1 MLPNPR
7 PILENLRI
15 LNNTGNQGAAI
26 YAYTGLTFF
35 LRGSEILH
43 NTVTMGGSPFE
54 IDAIVSLFSSNV
66 EISRTIFAN
75 FEYTGVQYSAIA
87 KKFGYEEI
95 FITNSIFSNIPSI
108 GRTFNQNTETLIN
121 SIINEV
127 GNGTGACIGTYNL
140 NYHSGWDI
148 PCNNEGN
155 IVANPLFVDIENN
168 NFQLQADSPA
178 IDAGTNYDLDGD
190 GIDDI
195 TDYFGLAPDM
205 GAKEFVLHGPE
216 GFVIYPTD
224 TSIILTWNQVQDDN
238 FEYYL
243 LERSTDEEFAEDV
256 VSNELVGNYYED
268 DSLEYDTEYFYRV
281 SYYGGVEQSYYSEV
295 LSVTLQWLDV
305 AGENLPTVY
314 AIHQNYPNP
323 FNPTTQIKY
332 DLPEGAM
339 VSITIYDI
347 MGRSIKSLVNSNQS
361 AGYRSIQ
368 WNATNNQGQPVS
380 AGVYLYTI
388 EAGDFRQTKK
398 MILLK

>member
-1 MLPNPR
+1 M
-7 PILENLRI
+7 E
-15 LNNTGNQGAAI
+15 
-26 YAYTGLTFF
+26 
-35 LRGSEILH
+35 
-43 NTVTMGGSPFE
+43 
-54 IDAIVSLFSSNV
+54 DAIVSLFSSNV
-66 EISRTIFAN
+66 EIYRTIFAN
-75 FEYTGVQYSAIA
+75 FEYTAIA
-87 KKFGYEEI
+87 KKFGHEVI
-95 FITNSIFSNIPSI
+95 LITNSTFSNIPSV
-108 GRTFNQNTETLIN
+108 GTTFYSNTETLIN

-127 GNGTGACIGTYNL
+127 GNGMGSCIGTYTL
-140 NYHSGWDI
+140 NYHSENDI
-148 PCNNEGN
+148 SCNNEGN

-168 NFQLQADSPA
+168 NFQLQTDSPA

-190 GIDDI
+190 GINDI

-205 GAKEFVLHGPE
+205 GAKEFVLNGPE
-216 GFVIYPTD
+216 GFVIYPLD
-224 TSIILTWNQVQDDN
+224 TSIILTWNTVQDDN

-256 VSNELVGNYYED
+256 VSNELVSNYYED

-281 SYYGGVEQSYYSEV
+281 SSYYYGVQQSYYSEV

-305 AGENLPTVY
+305 AGEQLPTVY

-332 DLPEGAM
+332 DLPEDAL
-339 VSITIYDI
+339 VTISIYDL

-368 WNATNNQGQPVS
+368 WNANNNLGEPVS
-380 AGVYLYTI
+380 AGMYIYTI
-388 EAGDFRQTKK
+388 QAGDFVDTKK